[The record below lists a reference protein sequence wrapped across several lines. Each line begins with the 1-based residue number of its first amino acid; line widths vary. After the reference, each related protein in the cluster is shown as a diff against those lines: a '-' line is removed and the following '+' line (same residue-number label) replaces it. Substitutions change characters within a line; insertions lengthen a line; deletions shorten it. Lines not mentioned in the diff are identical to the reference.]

1 VSRATPAR
9 ASGRLPARPRRV
21 ARRAGGHGARAHA
34 AGFTNSPR
42 IGFGALTIGVASANL
57 AIARRAFAGVGGFD
71 EQIEGRGDDSELGV
85 RLWWYGYRVS
95 ILPQP
100 VAFHLREPHGG
111 TRRAGRACSP
121 PVPRDALPAAAPA
134 PLLTRAR

>member
-1 VSRATPAR
+1 
-9 ASGRLPARPRRV
+9 V